1 MAPAEL
7 EAILISHPLVNDAA
21 VSGIHDEHG
30 TSEIPVAY
38 ITTNVQDSKEQ
49 KELIADILRH
59 VHSHV
64 ARYKQLKGG
73 VHILPAIP
81 RK

>member
-21 VSGIHDEHG
+21 VCGVYEEHG
-30 TSEIPVAY
+30 TSEIPVGY
-38 ITTNVQDSKEQ
+38 ITTDVEGVEEQ
-49 KELIADILRH
+49 ETLKVEVLRL
-59 VHSHV
+59 VHSQV
-64 ARYKQLKGG
+64 ARYKQLRGG
-73 VHILPAIP
+73 LHILPAIP

>member
-21 VSGIHDEHG
+21 VCGVYDEHG
-30 TSEIPVAY
+30 TSEMPVGY
-38 ITTNVQDSKEQ
+38 ITTDVKDAEDQRKLKAEVL
-49 KELIADILRH
+49 KH
-59 VHSHV
+59 VHSQV

-73 VHILPAIP
+73 LHILSAIP